1 MVFGIR
7 APRSTSSASPSDSAS
22 RAFGK
27 ERGFTQVELAEKIGV
42 IQSIVSALER
52 DERKLSAE
60 MAVRFAHAL
69 GVSLTRRNAPETE
82 MVPFRNPAPIV
93 NRPFTNAVNSNSP
106 LREEPGVIPAAA
118 FGMDVPHSRFS
129 FGIGVLPDLASAST
143 WNYADPPGAG
153 GASYGLTWSAGGS
166 YRAGHWNY
174 SRAWAI
180 DPDHSEMVGETALL
194 GGQYAN
200 SKVRI
205 GAQAVTLD
213 ESYRF

>member
-69 GVSLTRRNAPETE
+69 GVSFDELLGPGQAGKRRTRRT
-82 MVPFRNPAPIV
+82 
-93 NRPFTNAVNSNSP
+93 T
-106 LREEPGVIPAAA
+106 G
-118 FGMDVPHSRFS
+118 RFCA
-129 FGIGVLPDLASAST
+129 G
-143 WNYADPPGAG
+143 WN
-153 GASYGLTWSAGGS
+153 
-166 YRAGHWNY
+166 
-174 SRAWAI
+174 
-180 DPDHSEMVGETALL
+180 
-194 GGQYAN
+194 
-200 SKVRI
+200 
-205 GAQAVTLD
+205 
-213 ESYRF
+213 